1 MSKLRVKKANS
12 NVSDSDLSKDP
23 RFEDIFKKPRFNRYD
38 YPREM
43 ENPVIPG
50 EKVIWVFKL
59 ISKIEVL
66 ADEGAEGKKDALNQV
81 IKIASERNIPYDK
94 IEVDLEEGRQRN
106 RDKK

>member
-1 MSKLRVKKANS
+1 MTKLRVKKAN
-12 NVSDSDLSKDP
+12 NKY
-23 RFEDIFKKPRFNRYD
+23 NRYD
-38 YPREM
+38 YQRQQ

-59 ISKIEVL
+59 ISKIEVM
-66 ADEGAEGKKDALNQV
+66 ADDGAEGKKEALNQV